1 MKVLGETRGSFR
13 AGSGFLCLFV
23 VSLGVLREH
32 LGLCAVL
39 TAPGGSSRPDLH
51 WGGATPDLGLSA
63 KNLMGATLGRGAR
76 AVLTLP
82 SSKGSPALLYGCF
95 AAIKLPH
102 ARAGAVLF
110 PANPRFLRSLLEL
123 CISHGKANE
132 RRRLL
137 EKNFA

>member
-1 MKVLGETRGSFR
+1 MSIRRFPWG
-13 AGSGFLCLFV
+13 
-23 VSLGVLREH
+23 
-32 LGLCAVL
+32 
-39 TAPGGSSRPDLH
+39 APGAPGSLRCAYSS
-51 WGGATPDLGLSA
+51 GGELEARFALGGGNAGPGLQSA